1 MAELHKTKQ
10 PTTWLFCSS
19 TSWVWFDSSILV
31 VLGILFLNFGCNLQK
46 KGLFKKVASLQTL
59 KILEPQ
65 TKDDKSFVV
74 QVAAIVISLAS
85 VKIPLQSYP
94 SIWALAINIIQ
105 LKLSSRDYTSV
116 IVIKII
122 RLSPAF

>member
-1 MAELHKTKQ
+1 MPELHKTKQ
-10 PTTWLFCSS
+10 LTTWLFCSS

-31 VLGILFLNFGCNLQK
+31 VLRILFLNFGCNLQK

-85 VKIPLQSYP
+85 VKTPLQSYP